1 MSSATINDLFHAL
14 TIGTL
19 SKHELERLYAGLS
32 NFIDTFNSDKS
43 IKSCLIND
51 IYPSSLKIDIIS
63 EIVSDCKHTRNFL
76 EILIEFNLLKTFV
89 DSREF
94 FLKKLR
100 MILGKIKIEVTTAN
114 TAQIE
119 KLQLVRE
126 NLENIW
132 GENLEITF
140 KEDSNIIGGLI
151 LQVEDKFFDGSL
163 NGKINELKN
172 LNFEGEL

>member
-1 MSSATINDLFHAL
+1 MQ
-14 TIGTL
+14 
-19 SKHELERLYAGLS
+19 
-32 NFIDTFNSDKS
+32 
-43 IKSCLIND
+43 
-51 IYPSSLKIDIIS
+51 
-63 EIVSDCKHTRNFL
+63 
-76 EILIEFNLLKTFV
+76 
-89 DSREF
+89 EF

-100 MILGKIKIEVTTAN
+100 MILGKIKIEVTTVN

-172 LNFEGEL
+172 LNLEGEL